1 MMSRTPPPLP
11 PHWFQILLA
20 LAERDLHGLG
30 IMQDVL
36 DRSAGHMRL
45 WPGMLYRNL
54 QRLSEAGL
62 IAEADGPAIPEAGSP
77 RYYRITVAGR
87 RRCAEEAKRLAELVA
102 VARARRLL
110 RKT

>member
-1 MMSRTPPPLP
+1 MTARTPPPLP

-20 LAERDLHGLG
+20 LAERDLHGLA

-54 QRLSEAGL
+54 QRLSDAGL
-62 IAEADGPAIPEAGSP
+62 IAEAGGPAAPEAGSP
-77 RYYRITVAGR
+77 RYYRITAAGR
-87 RRCAEEAKRLAELVA
+87 RRCAEEAQRLSDLVA
-102 VARARRLL
+102 VARARRLF